1 MKNFNT
7 LEMCIAFFIT
17 LVAGVIAG
25 ISPSVAASVAFVYFF
40 SCALASDIIGHVKS
54 RKLPSLYEGLGD
66 VCLFLTIVLSMI
78 GLKHQNIAFNLAA
91 LAFIV
96 IDCVLIYVQGR
107 VDGKSSAE
115 ALEEVKDEVKD
126 EVKG

>member
-40 SCALASDIIGHVKS
+40 SYALVTDISNHIREK
-54 RKLPSLYEGLGD
+54 KLPSLYEGLGD
-66 VCLFLTIVLSMI
+66 VCLLFTIICDMI
-78 GLKHQNIAFNLAA
+78 GFKHQNIVFNLIA
-91 LAFIV
+91 LAFI
-96 IDCVLIYVQGR
+96 IADCVLIYVQGR
-107 VDGKSSAE
+107 VEGKSSKE
-115 ALEEVKDEVKD
+115 ALKGVKDELK
-126 EVKG
+126 K

>member
-25 ISPSVAASVAFVYFF
+25 ISPGVAASVAFVYFF

-78 GLKHQNIAFNLAA
+78 GLKPQNIAFNLAA
-91 LAFIV
+91 LEVMI

-107 VDGKSSAE
+107 VDGKSSGE
-115 ALEEVKDEVKD
+115 ALGGVKDEVKD
-126 EVKG
+126 EVKD

>member
-7 LEMCIAFFIT
+7 LEMCIAFFVVLISGII
-17 LVAGVIAG
+17 AGVAPVVG
-25 ISPSVAASVAFVYFF
+25 ASVAFVYFF
-40 SCALASDIIGHVKS
+40 SCELVTDISNHIREK
-54 RKLPSLYEGLGD
+54 KLPSLYEGLGD

-107 VDGKSSAE
+107 VDGKTSAE

-126 EVKG
+126 